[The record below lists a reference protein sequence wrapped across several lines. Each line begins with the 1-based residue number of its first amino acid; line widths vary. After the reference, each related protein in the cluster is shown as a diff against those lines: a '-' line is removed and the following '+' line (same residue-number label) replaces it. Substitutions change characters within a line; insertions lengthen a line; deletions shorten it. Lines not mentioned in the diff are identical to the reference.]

1 MGFPRRMAN
10 ISFKDSHFI
19 LTAVLEAIL
28 SVDDMAGPWAVFPNF
43 VVLARWRR
51 RC

>member
-19 LTAVLEAIL
+19 LTAVLVAIL

-43 VVLARWRR
+43 VVLAR
-51 RC
+51 